1 MSWINQNIPEWIEA
15 LDRFEEVKQRIKQRM
30 EWE

>member
-15 LDRFEEVKQRIKQRM
+15 LDRFKEVKQRIKQRM